1 MPSGSSRER
10 NERLGAAAHGGGLSW
25 APLMAMCR
33 QAVGGMTTCR
43 HAVGIG
49 WQRAGRPARVLKGA
63 GGRRSYYTGNRSNL
77 GVLVVPQQQVFVME
91 RFGKYAETLGAGLYF
106 RLPVMY
112 QIAYVHSLKER
123 ALHVESQQAI
133 TADNVSITI
142 DGVVYLKITDP
153 YKASYGVADPE
164 YAMTQLAQTT
174 MRSELGKM
182 KLDNTLQERDA
193 LNANIVASINKA
205 ADDWGIQC
213 LRYEIKDITL
223 SAAMKESMAQESM
236 AERTRRAEIT
246 RSEGKR
252 QAAINV
258 AEGKK
263 RAVVLESEAAQI
275 DQMNRAKGEA
285 QAIRAVAEAGA
296 WSIEL
301 LGKAVHSP
309 GGQEAAAL
317 RVAEQY
323 VASFGNLA
331 KKGNTLIIPAAANDA
346 ASMVAQA
353 MSVYSTMQES
363 NAGRKFEPSQE
374 WEVQQLEAED
384 AVGAEAQDVG
394 DASSS
399 SSGEGGKQ
407 AEKLS
412 HTESGDD
419 SSPHN
424 PEPNSPN
431 GALLPPPVPR

>member
-1 MPSGSSRER
+1 
-10 NERLGAAAHGGGLSW
+10 
-25 APLMAMCR
+25 
-33 QAVGGMTTCR
+33 
-43 HAVGIG
+43 
-49 WQRAGRPARVLKGA
+49 
-63 GGRRSYYTGNRSNL
+63 
-77 GVLVVPQQQVFVME
+77 VLVVPQQQVFVME

>member
-1 MPSGSSRER
+1 
-10 NERLGAAAHGGGLSW
+10 
-25 APLMAMCR
+25 
-33 QAVGGMTTCR
+33 
-43 HAVGIG
+43 
-49 WQRAGRPARVLKGA
+49 
-63 GGRRSYYTGNRSNL
+63 
-77 GVLVVPQQQVFVME
+77 VLVVPQQQVFVME
-91 RFGKYAETLGAGLYF
+91 RFGKYAETLEAGLYF
-106 RLPVMY
+106 RLPVMF
-112 QIAYVHSLKER
+112 QIGYVHSLKER

-182 KLDNTLQERDA
+182 KLDNTLQERDT

-246 RSEGKR
+246 RSEGSR

-263 RAVVLESEAAQI
+263 RAIVLESEASRI

-285 QAIRAVAEAGA
+285 DAIREVAEAGA
-296 WSIEL
+296 KSIEL
-301 LGKAVHSP
+301 LGHAIQTP

-323 VASFGNLA
+323 VASFANLA
-331 KKGNTLIIPAAANDA
+331 KKGNTLIMPAAANDA
-346 ASMVAQA
+346 ASMVGQA
-353 MSVYSTMQES
+353 MSVYSAMQQS
-363 NAGRKFEPSQE
+363 AAGRNFGPTGSSQR
-374 WEVQQLEAED
+374 EVQQLHEGEEAEEAET
-384 AVGAEAQDVG
+384 AVDVQQIDTADQGTVSSLSAAAAGAAAGSESASGSGAAAGSEDTTQAQAPGRAV
-394 DASSS
+394 
-399 SSGEGGKQ
+399 
-407 AEKLS
+407 AEWRR
-412 HTESGDD
+412 D
-419 SSPHN
+419 
-424 PEPNSPN
+424 
-431 GALLPPPVPR
+431 GAPPPPPLQR